1 MPAAVKRAETI
12 PLRSAA
18 APAVRLRGVGKMFN
32 DFRALEGIDLDFPRG
47 ELTTLLGPS
56 GCGKTTTLKIVAGL
70 LEATEGEVLVN
81 GQPVTGPGPER
92 AFVFQDFALLPWGT
106 VLRNVAFGLELRHVA
121 KEEREEVARKY
132 IAEVGLVGAEHKY
145 PHELSGGMRQRVGL
159 ARALAVDAEILLMD
173 EPFASVDEQNR
184 RKFQEDLLSLL
195 AHEKK
200 TVIFVTHSIEE
211 AVYISDQVADPDAQ
225 SRPPLARRPAGHR
238 SLRPFR
244 RSSAHARLSRCR
256 RRDLERAQRLSR
268 RRGARAM
275 TLYGYRLPT
284 WLALIIWAALWEL
297 IGQLEVIM
305 LIPPLSAVI
314 AAMGN
319 VLLTHSFLEAIGITL
334 KAFGIGMGLS
344 LVIGIGVGVAMGRI
358 RVVDDV
364 MGMWINIFE
373 SSPIT
378 AVVPLLL
385 AVLGFGMQTMVVT
398 VFLFS
403 VWVIA
408 LDTQVGVK
416 HASSSLVDMAHS
428 FGASRRDLYAKVI
441 FWAALP
447 EILAGVRLGV
457 IRGVRGVVIGQLLI
471 AIVGV
476 GFLFETYSRKFIMP
490 EFWALV
496 LIVFGF
502 AYGLSETIGLVER
515 RVARYASVR

>member
-1 MPAAVKRAETI
+1 MTI
-12 PLRSAA
+12 
-18 APAVRLRGVGKMFN
+18 
-32 DFRALEGIDLDFPRG
+32 
-47 ELTTLLGPS
+47 
-56 GCGKTTTLKIVAGL
+56 
-70 LEATEGEVLVN
+70 
-81 GQPVTGPGPER
+81 
-92 AFVFQDFALLPWGT
+92 
-106 VLRNVAFGLELRHVA
+106 H
-121 KEEREEVARKY
+121 
-132 IAEVGLVGAEHKY
+132 
-145 PHELSGGMRQRVGL
+145 
-159 ARALAVDAEILLMD
+159 
-173 EPFASVDEQNR
+173 
-184 RKFQEDLLSLL
+184 
-195 AHEKK
+195 
-200 TVIFVTHSIEE
+200 
-211 AVYISDQVADPDAQ
+211 
-225 SRPPLARRPAGHR
+225 
-238 SLRPFR
+238 
-244 RSSAHARLSRCR
+244 
-256 RRDLERAQRLSR
+256 
-268 RRGARAM
+268 
-275 TLYGYRLPT
+275 GYRLPA
-284 WLALIIWAALWEL
+284 WLALGIWALLWEIVGRL
-297 IGQLEVIM
+297 DLIM
-305 LIPPLSAVI
+305 LIPPLSAVF

-319 VLLTHSFLEAIGITL
+319 VLMTHSFLEAIGITL
-334 KAFGIGMGLS
+334 EAFGIGMALS
-344 LVIGIGVGVAMGRI
+344 LFVGISVGVLMGRI
-358 RVVDDV
+358 RAVDNV

-416 HASSSLVDMAHS
+416 HASASLVEMARS
-428 FGASRRDLYAKVI
+428 FGASRRDLYLKVI

-502 AYGLSETIGLVER
+502 AYGLSETIAMLER

>member
-1 MPAAVKRAETI
+1 MTI
-12 PLRSAA
+12 
-18 APAVRLRGVGKMFN
+18 
-32 DFRALEGIDLDFPRG
+32 
-47 ELTTLLGPS
+47 
-56 GCGKTTTLKIVAGL
+56 
-70 LEATEGEVLVN
+70 
-81 GQPVTGPGPER
+81 
-92 AFVFQDFALLPWGT
+92 
-106 VLRNVAFGLELRHVA
+106 
-121 KEEREEVARKY
+121 
-132 IAEVGLVGAEHKY
+132 
-145 PHELSGGMRQRVGL
+145 
-159 ARALAVDAEILLMD
+159 
-173 EPFASVDEQNR
+173 
-184 RKFQEDLLSLL
+184 
-195 AHEKK
+195 
-200 TVIFVTHSIEE
+200 
-211 AVYISDQVADPDAQ
+211 
-225 SRPPLARRPAGHR
+225 
-238 SLRPFR
+238 
-244 RSSAHARLSRCR
+244 
-256 RRDLERAQRLSR
+256 
-268 RRGARAM
+268 
-275 TLYGYRLPT
+275 YGYRLPP
-284 WLALIIWAALWEL
+284 WLALGIWALLWEI
-297 IGQLEVIM
+297 IGQLDVIM
-305 LIPPLSAVI
+305 LIPPLSAVF

-334 KAFGIGMGLS
+334 KAFGIGMALS
-344 LVIGIGVGVAMGRI
+344 LFVGIGVGVAMGRI
-358 RVVDDV
+358 RAVDQV

-416 HASSSLVDMAHS
+416 HASASLVEMARS
-428 FGASRRDLYAKVI
+428 FGASKRDLYVKVI

-447 EILAGVRLGV
+447 EILAGIRLGV

-502 AYGLSETIGLVER
+502 AYGLAEIIGLLER

>member
-1 MPAAVKRAETI
+1 M
-12 PLRSAA
+12 
-18 APAVRLRGVGKMFN
+18 
-32 DFRALEGIDLDFPRG
+32 
-47 ELTTLLGPS
+47 
-56 GCGKTTTLKIVAGL
+56 
-70 LEATEGEVLVN
+70 
-81 GQPVTGPGPER
+81 
-92 AFVFQDFALLPWGT
+92 T
-106 VLRNVAFGLELRHVA
+106 V
-121 KEEREEVARKY
+121 
-132 IAEVGLVGAEHKY
+132 
-145 PHELSGGMRQRVGL
+145 
-159 ARALAVDAEILLMD
+159 
-173 EPFASVDEQNR
+173 
-184 RKFQEDLLSLL
+184 
-195 AHEKK
+195 
-200 TVIFVTHSIEE
+200 
-211 AVYISDQVADPDAQ
+211 
-225 SRPPLARRPAGHR
+225 
-238 SLRPFR
+238 
-244 RSSAHARLSRCR
+244 
-256 RRDLERAQRLSR
+256 
-268 RRGARAM
+268 
-275 TLYGYRLPT
+275 YGYRLPT
-284 WLALIIWAALWEL
+284 WLALGIWAVLWEI
-297 IGQLEVIM
+297 IGQLDVIM
-305 LIPPLSAVI
+305 LIPPLSAVF

-334 KAFGIGMGLS
+334 EAFGIGMALS
-344 LVIGIGVGVAMGRI
+344 LSIGISVGVAMGRV
-358 RVVDDV
+358 RAVDDV

-416 HASSSLVDMAHS
+416 HANASLVEMARS
-428 FGASRRDLYAKVI
+428 FGASRRDLYLKVI

-447 EILAGVRLGV
+447 EILAGIRLGV

-502 AYGLSETIGLVER
+502 AYGLSETIGVLER

>member
-1 MPAAVKRAETI
+1 
-12 PLRSAA
+12 
-18 APAVRLRGVGKMFN
+18 
-32 DFRALEGIDLDFPRG
+32 
-47 ELTTLLGPS
+47 
-56 GCGKTTTLKIVAGL
+56 
-70 LEATEGEVLVN
+70 
-81 GQPVTGPGPER
+81 VT
-92 AFVFQDFALLPWGT
+92 V
-106 VLRNVAFGLELRHVA
+106 
-121 KEEREEVARKY
+121 
-132 IAEVGLVGAEHKY
+132 
-145 PHELSGGMRQRVGL
+145 
-159 ARALAVDAEILLMD
+159 
-173 EPFASVDEQNR
+173 
-184 RKFQEDLLSLL
+184 
-195 AHEKK
+195 
-200 TVIFVTHSIEE
+200 
-211 AVYISDQVADPDAQ
+211 
-225 SRPPLARRPAGHR
+225 
-238 SLRPFR
+238 
-244 RSSAHARLSRCR
+244 
-256 RRDLERAQRLSR
+256 
-268 RRGARAM
+268 
-275 TLYGYRLPT
+275 YGYRLPP
-284 WLALIIWAALWEL
+284 WLALGVWALLWEIVGRL
-297 IGQLEVIM
+297 DLIM
-305 LIPPLSAVI
+305 LIPPLSAVF

-319 VLLTHSFLEAIGITL
+319 VLRTHSFLEAIGITL
-334 KAFGIGMGLS
+334 EAFGIGMALS
-344 LVIGIGVGVAMGRI
+344 LSVGISVGVLMGRI
-358 RVVDDV
+358 RAVDNV

-416 HASSSLVDMAHS
+416 HASASLVEMARS
-428 FGASRRDLYAKVI
+428 FGASRRDLYLKVI

-502 AYGLSETIGLVER
+502 AYGLAETIGMLEK

>member
-1 MPAAVKRAETI
+1 M
-12 PLRSAA
+12 
-18 APAVRLRGVGKMFN
+18 
-32 DFRALEGIDLDFPRG
+32 
-47 ELTTLLGPS
+47 
-56 GCGKTTTLKIVAGL
+56 
-70 LEATEGEVLVN
+70 
-81 GQPVTGPGPER
+81 
-92 AFVFQDFALLPWGT
+92 T
-106 VLRNVAFGLELRHVA
+106 V
-121 KEEREEVARKY
+121 
-132 IAEVGLVGAEHKY
+132 
-145 PHELSGGMRQRVGL
+145 
-159 ARALAVDAEILLMD
+159 
-173 EPFASVDEQNR
+173 
-184 RKFQEDLLSLL
+184 
-195 AHEKK
+195 
-200 TVIFVTHSIEE
+200 
-211 AVYISDQVADPDAQ
+211 
-225 SRPPLARRPAGHR
+225 
-238 SLRPFR
+238 
-244 RSSAHARLSRCR
+244 
-256 RRDLERAQRLSR
+256 
-268 RRGARAM
+268 
-275 TLYGYRLPT
+275 YGYRLPP
-284 WLALIIWAALWEL
+284 WLALGVWALVWEIVGRL
-297 IGQLEVIM
+297 DLIM
-305 LIPPLSAVI
+305 LIPPLSAVF

-334 KAFGIGMGLS
+334 EAFGIGMALS
-344 LVIGIGVGVAMGRI
+344 LFVGISVGVAMGRI
-358 RVVDDV
+358 RAVDNV

-416 HASSSLVDMAHS
+416 HASASLVEMARS
-428 FGASRRDLYAKVI
+428 FGASRRDLYLKVI

-502 AYGLSETIGLVER
+502 AYGLAETIGMLER

>member
-1 MPAAVKRAETI
+1 M
-12 PLRSAA
+12 
-18 APAVRLRGVGKMFN
+18 
-32 DFRALEGIDLDFPRG
+32 
-47 ELTTLLGPS
+47 
-56 GCGKTTTLKIVAGL
+56 
-70 LEATEGEVLVN
+70 
-81 GQPVTGPGPER
+81 
-92 AFVFQDFALLPWGT
+92 T
-106 VLRNVAFGLELRHVA
+106 V
-121 KEEREEVARKY
+121 
-132 IAEVGLVGAEHKY
+132 
-145 PHELSGGMRQRVGL
+145 
-159 ARALAVDAEILLMD
+159 
-173 EPFASVDEQNR
+173 
-184 RKFQEDLLSLL
+184 
-195 AHEKK
+195 
-200 TVIFVTHSIEE
+200 
-211 AVYISDQVADPDAQ
+211 
-225 SRPPLARRPAGHR
+225 
-238 SLRPFR
+238 
-244 RSSAHARLSRCR
+244 
-256 RRDLERAQRLSR
+256 
-268 RRGARAM
+268 
-275 TLYGYRLPT
+275 YGYRLPT
-284 WLALIIWAALWEL
+284 WLALGIWAVLWEI
-297 IGQLEVIM
+297 IGQLDVIM
-305 LIPPLSAVI
+305 LIPPLSAVFG
-314 AAMGN
+314 AMGN

-334 KAFGIGMGLS
+334 KAFGIGMALS
-344 LVIGIGVGVAMGRI
+344 LFVGITVGVAMGRI
-358 RVVDDV
+358 RAVDHV

-416 HASSSLVDMAHS
+416 HASASLVEMARS
-428 FGASRRDLYAKVI
+428 FGASRRDLYLKVI

-502 AYGLSETIGLVER
+502 AYGLSETIGVLER

>member
-1 MPAAVKRAETI
+1 
-12 PLRSAA
+12 
-18 APAVRLRGVGKMFN
+18 
-32 DFRALEGIDLDFPRG
+32 
-47 ELTTLLGPS
+47 
-56 GCGKTTTLKIVAGL
+56 
-70 LEATEGEVLVN
+70 
-81 GQPVTGPGPER
+81 VT
-92 AFVFQDFALLPWGT
+92 V
-106 VLRNVAFGLELRHVA
+106 
-121 KEEREEVARKY
+121 
-132 IAEVGLVGAEHKY
+132 
-145 PHELSGGMRQRVGL
+145 
-159 ARALAVDAEILLMD
+159 
-173 EPFASVDEQNR
+173 
-184 RKFQEDLLSLL
+184 
-195 AHEKK
+195 
-200 TVIFVTHSIEE
+200 
-211 AVYISDQVADPDAQ
+211 
-225 SRPPLARRPAGHR
+225 
-238 SLRPFR
+238 
-244 RSSAHARLSRCR
+244 
-256 RRDLERAQRLSR
+256 
-268 RRGARAM
+268 
-275 TLYGYRLPT
+275 YGYRLPP
-284 WLALIIWAALWEL
+284 WLALGVWALLWEIVGRL
-297 IGQLEVIM
+297 DLIM
-305 LIPPLSAVI
+305 LIPPLSAVF

-334 KAFGIGMGLS
+334 EAFGIGMALS
-344 LVIGIGVGVAMGRI
+344 LSVGISVGVLMGRI
-358 RVVDDV
+358 RAVDNV

-416 HASSSLVDMAHS
+416 HASASLVEMARS
-428 FGASRRDLYAKVI
+428 FGASRRDLYLKVI

-502 AYGLSETIGLVER
+502 AYGLAETIGMLER